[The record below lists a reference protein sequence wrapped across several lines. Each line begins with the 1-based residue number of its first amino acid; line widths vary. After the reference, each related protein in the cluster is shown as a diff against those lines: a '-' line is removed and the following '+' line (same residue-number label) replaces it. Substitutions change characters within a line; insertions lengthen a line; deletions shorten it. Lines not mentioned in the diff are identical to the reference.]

1 MYKYKYIYIYIY
13 IYTYYKMG
21 WRHVTV
27 GKNTARK
34 EMHPATPWPSSTGA
48 GCFITKQNSGITHHV
63 KASVTVGHAN
73 LKGDKGGHVMMLLL
87 IFMNCPD
94 PDMPQK
100 DLMQHR

>member
-1 MYKYKYIYIYIY
+1 
-13 IYTYYKMG
+13 
-21 WRHVTV
+21 
-27 GKNTARK
+27 
-34 EMHPATPWPSSTGA
+34 MHPATPWPSSAGA